1 MDRKERVTL
10 LVAAIIQ
17 NERFSKGIS
26 LDTIIEDAYDL
37 DERIQAYCEHEAW
50 EYQNPFPDKVN

>member
-1 MDRKERVTL
+1 M
-10 LVAAIIQ
+10 VAAIIQ

>member
-1 MDRKERVTL
+1 MDRKERVTI

-17 NERFSKGIS
+17 NEKLSEGIS

-50 EYQNPFPDKVN
+50 EYQNPFPTKVD

>member
-17 NERFSKGIS
+17 NQKLSEGIS

-37 DERIQAYCEHEAW
+37 DERIQAYCEHEGW
-50 EYQNPFPDKVN
+50 EYQNHFPTKVV

>member
-17 NERFSKGIS
+17 NDRLSNGCS
-26 LDTIIEDAYDL
+26 LDTIVEDAYDL
-37 DERIQAYCEHEAW
+37 DERIQAYCEDHAH
-50 EYQNPFPDKVN
+50 EYQNHFPTRFD